1 MRMYVSDVV
10 YGGEPHTF
18 TIAIEAQ
25 DQATLDKFAP
35 AADRLIA
42 YGDSAVRIDHRVRGQ
57 RRRALVSLGA
67 VHALEGCPAASVSNT
82 PNVDRRC
89 RSGLV

>member
-42 YGDSAVRIDHRVRGQ
+42 TAT
-57 RRRALVSLGA
+57 APF
-67 VHALEGCPAASVSNT
+67 E
-82 PNVDRRC
+82 
-89 RSGLV
+89 